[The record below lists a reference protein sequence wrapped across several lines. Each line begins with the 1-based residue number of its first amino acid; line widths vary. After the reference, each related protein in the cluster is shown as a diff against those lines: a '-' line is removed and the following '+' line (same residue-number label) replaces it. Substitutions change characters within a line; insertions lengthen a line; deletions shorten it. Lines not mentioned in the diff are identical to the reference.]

1 MHCSKAR
8 LFLASPALLLTNRD
22 YDRFF
27 LHTKQANSMKSLSCS
42 PCPSLASTTEQ
53 SGGLRTEEHA

>member
-22 YDRFF
+22 YDHFF
-27 LHTKQANSMKSLSCS
+27 FFTHEASKQHEELIMITLSV
-42 PCPSLASTTEQ
+42 
-53 SGGLRTEEHA
+53 SGQHYRAERRSQN